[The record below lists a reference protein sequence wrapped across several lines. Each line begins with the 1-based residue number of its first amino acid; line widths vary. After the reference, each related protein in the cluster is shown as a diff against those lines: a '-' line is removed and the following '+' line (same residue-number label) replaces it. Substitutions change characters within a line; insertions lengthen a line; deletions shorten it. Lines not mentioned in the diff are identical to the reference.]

1 MATRDVDRM
10 IERQVHQWQAARQA
24 EERRRRPCIAISR
37 QPGSGGEALGRRLAE
52 RLGYGFFDREIV
64 EAIARET
71 GATQELVASL
81 DERLRNAVERY
92 VVDTFRRRPLNE
104 TVYLRAL
111 ATVVGALSEGGGAV
125 LLGRGAGFLV
135 PPERSLRV
143 LLVAPVA
150 ERVDRVARQQ
160 GLSREAAAEVVEKAD
175 AERREFVR
183 HHFGVDQLDATLH
196 DLALNAARLPE
207 PLLDEVVLR
216 ALHGL
221 FPDARIPV

>member
-10 IERQVHQWQAARQA
+10 IERQVHQWQAARRA
-24 EERRRRPCIAISR
+24 EERRRRPSVAISR
-37 QPGSGGEALGRRLAE
+37 QPGSGGGALGRRLAE

-81 DERLRNAVERY
+81 DERLRTAVERY
-92 VVDTFRRRPLNE
+92 VVDTFRRRPVTE
-104 TVYLRAL
+104 SVYLRAL
-111 ATVVGALSEGGGAV
+111 ATVVATLSEGGGAV

-143 LLVAPVA
+143 LLVAPASV
-150 ERVDRVARQQ
+150 RVERVARLR
-160 GLSREAAAEVVEKAD
+160 GLSREAAAEAVAKAD
-175 AERREFVR
+175 AERTEFIR

-196 DLALNAARLPE
+196 DLALNTARLPE
-207 PLLDEVVLR
+207 PLLDDIVLR
-216 ALHGL
+216 ALHAL